1 MELLNFS
8 ANIIKKGT
16 KTQNESYAE
25 IKTVSTIGN
34 FKLNNKALAQLGV
47 VAGTGRVIFIDM
59 YPQAEAQDQ
68 RYFIANGEGIEGSVS
83 IGKTRLVSHSSIY
96 NTILLGDP
104 TAQSAT
110 RSVLQEAGKLFDSNI
125 ASEVVAFELVPYNGG
140 EPVQIG
146 DVESVVF
153 ALANPTVTVRE
164 EVEAED

>member
-1 MELLNFS
+1 MELLNFG

-47 VAGTGRVIFIDM
+47 IAGEGRVIFIDM

-68 RYFIANGEGIEGSVS
+68 RYFVANGDGIDGSVS
-83 IGKTRLVSHSSIY
+83 VGKTRLVSHSSIY

-104 TAQSAT
+104 TSQSVT
-110 RSVLQEAGKLFDSNI
+110 RAGLKEADKLHADNI
-125 ASEVVAFELVPYNGG
+125 AAETVAFELVPYNNG

-146 DVESVVF
+146 EVEAVVF
-153 ALANPTVTVRE
+153 ALTNPIVTERTE
-164 EVEAED
+164 EEE

>member
-1 MELLNFS
+1 MELLNFG

-25 IKTVSTIGN
+25 IKTVSTVGN
-34 FKLNNKALAQLGV
+34 FKLNNKALADLGV
-47 VAGTGRVIFIDM
+47 VTGGRVIFIDM

-125 ASEVVAFELVPYNGG
+125 ASEVVAFELVPYNG
-140 EPVQIG
+140 
-146 DVESVVF
+146 VESVVF